1 MTLKQNRCYIDVRS
15 HGFLPEMK
23 KNKTVSKYTYIY
35 MGGWKILEIENDKLF
50 GMKYGTSDFMSR
62 LEIDT
67 LKDFK

>member
-1 MTLKQNRCYIDVRS
+1 
-15 HGFLPEMK
+15 
-23 KNKTVSKYTYIY
+23 

-67 LKDFK
+67 LKDFKWYVLFLLSVGHIFDFFSFFELCEEGFKFTLK

>member
-1 MTLKQNRCYIDVRS
+1 
-15 HGFLPEMK
+15 MK
-23 KNKTVSKYTYIY
+23 NNKTVSKCIC

-67 LKDFK
+67 LEDFKRYVLLIVCRAYF